1 MTSNV
6 IPFRNPRDPDLPS
19 VGAERLA
26 ARRAYR
32 EGCKLLAEYFVAQAF
47 SAAGKMPGIGRLGCD
62 DALPVFV
69 AAMRRE
75 LRKSGLF

>member
-6 IPFRNPRDPDLPS
+6 IPFRDPDLPL
-19 VGAERLA
+19 VGAERLT

-32 EGCKLLAEYFVAQAF
+32 AGCKAIAAAAVAEAF
-47 SAAGKMPGIGRLGCD
+47 SAAGRVPGIGRLGCD

-75 LRKSGLF
+75 LRKTGLF